1 MATPKPSVPIAQA
14 FLAGLLQRLG
24 SRYLDADMIAAGE
37 RLATRITKGDQQ
49 DGQLR
54 DNPRMA

>member
-14 FLAGLLQRLG
+14 LLAGLLQRFG

-54 DNPRMA
+54 DNS